1 MWLTIGGLL
10 NLRDLG
16 GTPTADGRAVRP
28 GRLWRSENQTGLAAS
43 DLRALVDAGLT
54 DVIDLRTDYEV
65 DGSPSPLEGYDGV
78 RYHHHSFFRE
88 AEDDDADILDRA
100 LPWVGYQPEA
110 LTGNA
115 TADSYLAFLADRP
128 DSVLGALRAI
138 ADAPGAALVHCA
150 VGKDR
155 TGFTVA
161 LALSLVGVPEE
172 EIVAD
177 YARTTE
183 RIEDVVRRLWA
194 DNTYAGEADRA
205 VTLDAI
211 AAHPETMSA
220 VLGHVRTRYGGVR
233 TVLGELGWTDD
244 DSDRLRRHLLG
255 E

>member
-138 ADAPGAALVHCA
+138 ADAPGAALAACA
-150 VGKDR
+150 FLPDVLHTLVWR
-155 TGFTVA
+155 TSGRNA
-161 LALSLVGVPEE
+161 PR
-172 EIVAD
+172 D
-177 YARTTE
+177 
-183 RIEDVVRRLWA
+183 
-194 DNTYAGEADRA
+194 
-205 VTLDAI
+205 
-211 AAHPETMSA
+211 AHPP
-220 VLGHVRTRYGGVR
+220 H
-233 TVLGELGWTDD
+233 
-244 DSDRLRRHLLG
+244 RLAA
-255 E
+255 

>member
-138 ADAPGAALVHCA
+138 RTPPVRPSPRVRFYLTFSTPECGERQVETPRGTPTHRIGWLHDSPTGRTLAARVRRRGPPGRRRAPRRYDLRRDERARGVHGGDQPGA
-150 VGKDR
+150 
-155 TGFTVA
+155 GF
-161 LALSLVGVPEE
+161 P
-172 EIVAD
+172 
-177 YARTTE
+177 
-183 RIEDVVRRLWA
+183 
-194 DNTYAGEADRA
+194 
-205 VTLDAI
+205 
-211 AAHPETMSA
+211 
-220 VLGHVRTRYGGVR
+220 
-233 TVLGELGWTDD
+233 
-244 DSDRLRRHLLG
+244 
-255 E
+255 

>member
-128 DSVLGALRAI
+128 SPRVRFYLTFSTPECGERQVET
-138 ADAPGAALVHCA
+138 P
-150 VGKDR
+150 
-155 TGFTVA
+155 TGT
-161 LALSLVGVPEE
+161 
-172 EIVAD
+172 
-177 YARTTE
+177 
-183 RIEDVVRRLWA
+183 
-194 DNTYAGEADRA
+194 
-205 VTLDAI
+205 
-211 AAHPETMSA
+211 HPETPTQARQSHST
-220 VLGHVRTRYGGVR
+220 G
-233 TVLGELGWTDD
+233 
-244 DSDRLRRHLLG
+244 
-255 E
+255 